1 MAQQHDEVTEV
12 QKRISSRAML
22 SALFLGAVFFL
33 FHEKTV
39 AKGLVLGTCFSVL
52 NFYLLGKSI
61 PMVLGQTRRM
71 ASFIGLGSML
81 FRYILLAIPLVVAI
95 KSASFDFVAVV
106 GGIFAVQIVTL
117 LDYIV
122 IRPPLDGNS
131 L

>member
-1 MAQQHDEVTEV
+1 
-12 QKRISSRAML
+12 
-22 SALFLGAVFFL
+22 
-33 FHEKTV
+33 
-39 AKGLVLGTCFSVL
+39 
-52 NFYLLGKSI
+52 
-61 PMVLGQTRRM
+61 M